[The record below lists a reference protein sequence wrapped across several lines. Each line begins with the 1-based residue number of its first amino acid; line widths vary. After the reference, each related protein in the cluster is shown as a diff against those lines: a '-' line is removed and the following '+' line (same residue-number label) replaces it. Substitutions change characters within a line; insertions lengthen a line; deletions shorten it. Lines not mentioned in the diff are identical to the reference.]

1 MNILHP
7 ATVEITPSSLRCRIF
22 QGLPI
27 YPLIESRAVIPTALL
42 KSRVILL
49 LIIIAAMTAAG
60 CAGGRAQQ
68 SGDQF
73 YRSKNYVIYLP
84 RSRDNLASIAER
96 FLGDPRKAWLIEEAN
111 PAPLDA
117 GTPVI
122 IPLKPQ
128 NIGGLRPDGI
138 QQVPVLCYH
147 RFGDKTQSPL
157 NLPVDIF
164 EAQMKYLKDNGYHT
178 ISPAELLDFLNY
190 RQPIPKK
197 SVIITI
203 DDGYESFF
211 SVAYPILKKYEF
223 TAILFIYTK
232 FVGVSRQALSWNQLR
247 DLKSAGF
254 TIGSHSMAHSDLTKQ
269 GADESHSAFLERLR
283 EETVESKSII
293 DRKLDQATVVF
304 AYPFGR
310 WDPNAMAMVEQ
321 AGYNLAF
328 TVDRGGNPFFSH
340 PLALHRDQVLKRDMA
355 SFIKRLQTFQ
365 PFSLR

>member
-1 MNILHP
+1 MPLSFP
-7 ATVEITPSSLRCRIF
+7 CRIF

-27 YPLIESRAVIPTALL
+27 YPLIELRAVIPTVLS
-42 KSRVILL
+42 KNHVKQL
-49 LIIIAAMTAAG
+49 LIIIVAMTAAG
-60 CAGGRAQQ
+60 CAGARTQQ
-68 SGDQF
+68 SGNHIYQ
-73 YRSKNYVIYLP
+73 SKKYVIYQP
-84 RSRDNLASIAER
+84 RSGDSPASIAKR

-111 PAPLDA
+111 QAPMDA
-117 GTPVI
+117 RSPVI

-147 RFGDKTQSPL
+147 RFGDQTQSPL
-157 NLPVDIF
+157 NIPADIF
-164 EAQMKYLKDNGYHT
+164 EAQMRYLKDGGYRT
-178 ISPAELLDFLNY
+178 ITASDLLDFLNY

-211 SVAYPILKKYEF
+211 SVAYPILEKFEF
-223 TAILFIYTK
+223 TAILFIYTN

-254 TIGSHSMAHSDLTKQ
+254 TIGSHSMAHSDMTKQ
-269 GADESHSAFLERLR
+269 GEDESRVAFLERLR
-283 EETVESKSII
+283 RETVESKAII
-293 DRKLDQATVVF
+293 DRKLNQDTVVF

-321 AGYNLAF
+321 AGYDLAF
-328 TVDRGGNPFFSH
+328 TVDRGGNPFFAH

-355 SFIKRLQTFQ
+355 SFISRLQTFQ
-365 PFSLR
+365 PISLR